1 MNMDIHHLEVFCKC
15 AELGSFS
22 EAALVLGIKQS
33 TISTHIRTVESEIG
47 VQLFDRRKNRIHLTP
62 AGEILYQNGLKV
74 MASRREAIAAVNN
87 FLGRVEGKILIG
99 SSTTPAAYILP
110 YIISDFMKIYPNV
123 MFHLATGNTGSILQD
138 VLLEKVEI
146 GAVGSV
152 PDKDQ
157 FNSCILDTDELL
169 LTYSP
174 VHFPQITENLP
185 LSRLREFPFIL
196 REEGSGTRHLVESVF
211 SQRNLSQSELKVVAE
226 MGSIEAVKRAVI
238 AGMGISLIPK
248 VALKFETDAQILKA
262 IPLSDVQFT
271 RNFYLVHLLSK
282 TLSPAAQ
289 AFWNFVE
296 GIEKRKLSVKTRGR

>member
-1 MNMDIHHLEVFCKC
+1 MNIDIHHLEVFCKC

-22 EAALVLGIKQS
+22 EAALSLGIKQS
-33 TISTHIRTVESEIG
+33 TVSTHIRTVESEIG

-74 MASRREAIAAVNN
+74 IASRRDAIASVNN
-87 FLGRVEGKILIG
+87 FLGRIEGKIRFG

-110 YIISDFMKIYPNV
+110 HIISDFMKIHPKV
-123 MFHLATGNTGSILQD
+123 MVQLATGNTGRILQD
-138 VLLEKVEI
+138 VFLERVEI
-146 GAVGSV
+146 GAVGSM
-152 PDKDQ
+152 PDKKQ
-157 FNSCILDTDELL
+157 FASCILGNDELL

-174 VHFPQITENLP
+174 VHFPQISGNLT
-185 LSRLREFPFIL
+185 LSRMKEFPFIL
-196 REEGSGTRHLVESVF
+196 REDGSGTRRLVESVF
-211 SQRNLSQSELKVVAE
+211 SQRNLSRSHLKVVAE

-248 VALKFETDAQILKA
+248 VALKFEIDAQILKA

-289 AFWNFVE
+289 ALWNFVE
-296 GIEKRKLSVKTRGR
+296 DMGKSIQPKDS